1 MTENEELKVYL
12 KKYNLDY
19 VKISEITGLTHGS
32 IKTTLQPNNK
42 EVPGWLKLFL
52 HIKRIKNEVLP
63 NGQSYR
69 VGFLTIKT
77 KDTLKWNMH

>member
-1 MTENEELKVYL
+1 MTENEELKLCL

-42 EVPGWLKLFL
+42 EIPRWLKLFL
-52 HIKRIKNEVLP
+52 HVERIKNKL
-63 NGQSYR
+63 
-69 VGFLTIKT
+69 
-77 KDTLKWNMH
+77 